1 MKLNNTKYNTYAAY
15 ALIVI
20 SFGLLYAAFVFN
32 LPSVFALISWFFGK
46 IKCVFYAIL
55 FAFISVPPMRFFE
68 RLLTRHVFKTKRR
81 LPLARVFAVIL
92 AELLLLAVLFLFVF
106 SIIPSLSNS
115 FTELQA
121 DLNPAIAASRDW
133 IETNVK
139 ESDILLPIYE
149 SLVDYL
155 TDVFSPTGEQ
165 SLTAFA
171 ARYVSNIANET
182 SAIFLGFV
190 LAAYSLLFR
199 RVITSITSKIL
210 VSRLPG
216 KISTRFYSGAK
227 RTYLFF
233 MEYLSVKVVSSIFL
247 SILTYLLCLIFG
259 VPFRALITI
268 LVFAFD
274 MMPDFGMVLLVALLP
289 VVMVILNRP
298 YALPLFLILFFLHLL
313 YCILAEP
320 FFLRK
325 RLRPNIGM
333 TICLALF
340 FGGIFGFFG
349 FLFAVPLY
357 ASLHALTE
365 NFETRRLM
373 ERGRPLNDEY
383 YLSLTKLPVPDPE
396 PEPGPETVESEPDA
410 P

>member
-15 ALIVI
+15 ALIII
-20 SFGLLYAAFVFN
+20 SFGLLYAAFIFN
-32 LPSVFALISWFFGK
+32 LSSVFAGIAWFLGK

-55 FAFISVPPMRFFE
+55 FTFISVPPMRFFE
-68 RLLTRHVFKTKRR
+68 RLLTRHVFKTQRR

-106 SIIPSLSNS
+106 SIIPSLSKS

-121 DLNPAIAASRDW
+121 DLSPAVAASREW

-139 ESDILLPIYE
+139 DSEILLPIYE
-149 SLVDYL
+149 SLVGYL
-155 TDVFSPTGEQ
+155 SDAFSPTGEQ

-171 ARYVSNIANET
+171 ARYVSNIASET

-190 LAAYSLLFR
+190 LSAYCLLFR

-216 KISTRFYSGAK
+216 RVTTRFYAGAK
-227 RTYLFF
+227 RTYLYF

-247 SILTYLLCLIFG
+247 SLLTYLLCLIFG
-259 VPFRALITI
+259 IPFRALITI

-274 MMPDFGMVLLVALLP
+274 MMPDFGMILLVVLLP
-289 VVMVILNRP
+289 VVMTVLNRP
-298 YALPLFLILFFLHLL
+298 HALPLFLILFFLHLL

-325 RLRPNIGM
+325 RLRPNIGL
-333 TICLALF
+333 TICLSLF
-340 FGGIFGFFG
+340 FGGLFGFFG
-349 FLFAVPLY
+349 FLFAVPLF
-357 ASLHALTE
+357 ASLHALIE
-365 NFETRRLM
+365 NAETRRLL
-373 ERGRPLNDEY
+373 EKGRPTNDEF
-383 YLSLTKLPVPDPE
+383 YLNLRELPEPPE
-396 PEPGPETVESEPDA
+396 PEPEPEAT
-410 P
+410 

>member
-15 ALIVI
+15 ALIII
-20 SFGLLYAAFVFN
+20 SFGLLYAAFIFN
-32 LPSVFALISWFFGK
+32 LPAVFSGISWFLGK

-55 FAFISVPPMRFFE
+55 FTFISVPPMRFFE
-68 RLLTRHVFKTKRR
+68 KLLTRHVFKAQRR
-81 LPLARVFAVIL
+81 LPLARVFAVVL

-106 SIIPSLSNS
+106 AIIPSLSKS

-121 DLNPAIAASRDW
+121 DLSPAVAASREW

-139 ESDILLPIYE
+139 DSEILLPIYS
-149 SLVDYL
+149 SLIDYL
-155 TDVFSPTGEQ
+155 SDALSPTGEQ

-190 LAAYSLLFR
+190 LSAYCLLFR

-216 KISTRFYSGAK
+216 KTSTRFYAGAK
-227 RTYLFF
+227 RTYLYFR
-233 MEYLSVKVVSSIFL
+233 EYLSVKVVSSVFL
-247 SILTYLLCLIFG
+247 SLLTYLLCLIFN

-274 MMPDFGMVLLVALLP
+274 MMPDFGMILLVVLLP
-289 VVMVILNRP
+289 SVMLVLNRP
-298 YALPLFLILFFLHLL
+298 NALPLFLILFFLHLL

-325 RLRPNIGM
+325 RLRPNIGL
-333 TICLALF
+333 TICLSLF
-340 FGGIFGFFG
+340 FGGAIGFFG
-349 FLFAVPLY
+349 FIFAVPLF
-357 ASLHALTE
+357 ASIHALIEGT
-365 NFETRRLM
+365 ETRRLLS
-373 ERGRPLNDEY
+373 RGRPLNDEY
-383 YLSLTKLPVPDPE
+383 YLALRELPVPDETPAEDGPE
-396 PEPGPETVESEPDA
+396 PEAT
-410 P
+410 

>member
-15 ALIVI
+15 ALIII
-20 SFGLLYAAFVFN
+20 SFGLLYAAFIFN
-32 LPSVFALISWFFGK
+32 LPAVFSGISWFLGK

-55 FAFISVPPMRFFE
+55 FTFISVPPMRFFE
-68 RLLTRHVFKTKRR
+68 KLLTRHVFKAQRR
-81 LPLARVFAVIL
+81 LPLARVFAVVL

-106 SIIPSLSNS
+106 AIIPSLSKS

-121 DLNPAIAASRDW
+121 DLSPAVAASREW

-139 ESDILLPIYE
+139 DSEILLPIYS
-149 SLVDYL
+149 SLIDYL
-155 TDVFSPTGEQ
+155 SDALSPTGEQ

-190 LAAYSLLFR
+190 LSAYCLLFR

-216 KISTRFYSGAK
+216 KTSSRFYAGAK
-227 RTYLFF
+227 RTYLYF
-233 MEYLSVKVVSSIFL
+233 MEYLSVKVVSSVFL
-247 SILTYLLCLIFG
+247 SLLTYLLCLIFN

-274 MMPDFGMVLLVALLP
+274 MMPDFGMILLVVLLP
-289 VVMVILNRP
+289 SVMLVLNRP
-298 YALPLFLILFFLHLL
+298 NALPLFLILFFLHLL

-325 RLRPNIGM
+325 RLRPNIGL
-333 TICLALF
+333 TICLSLF
-340 FGGIFGFFG
+340 FGGAFGFFG
-349 FLFAVPLY
+349 FVFAVPLF
-357 ASLHALTE
+357 ASIHALIEGT
-365 NFETRRLM
+365 ETRRLLS
-373 ERGRPLNDEY
+373 RGRPLNDEY
-383 YLSLTKLPVPDPE
+383 YLALRELPVPDETPAEDGPE
-396 PEPGPETVESEPDA
+396 PEAT
-410 P
+410 

>member
-15 ALIVI
+15 ALII
-20 SFGLLYAAFVFN
+20 IAFGLLYAAFIFN
-32 LPSVFALISWFFGK
+32 LSAVFFGISWFLEK

-68 RLLTRHVFKTKRR
+68 RFLTRRVFKTRRR
-81 LPLARVFAVIL
+81 LPVARVLAVIL
-92 AELLLLAVLFLFVF
+92 AELLLLAVLFLFIF

-121 DLNPAIAASRDW
+121 DLSPALAASREW

-139 ESDILLPIYE
+139 DSEILLPIYE
-149 SLVDYL
+149 SLIDYFSE
-155 TDVFSPTGEQ
+155 TFSPTGEQ

-216 KISTRFYSGAK
+216 RITTRFYSGVK
-227 RTYLFF
+227 RTYLYF
-233 MEYLSVKVVSSIFL
+233 MEYLSVRVVSSIFL
-247 SILTYLLCLIFG
+247 SLLTYLLCLIFG
-259 VPFRALITI
+259 IPFRALITI

-274 MMPDFGMVLLVALLP
+274 MMPDFGMILLVVLLP
-289 VVMVILNRP
+289 VVMLILNRP
-298 YALPLFLILFFLHLL
+298 HALPLFLILFFLHLF

-325 RLRPNIGM
+325 RLRPNVGL
-333 TICLALF
+333 TICLSLF
-340 FGGIFGFFG
+340 FGGLFGFFG
-349 FLFAVPLY
+349 FIFSVPLF
-357 ASLHALTE
+357 ASLHALNE
-365 NFETRRLM
+365 NAESRRLM
-373 ERGRPLNDEY
+373 ERGLPLNDEY
-383 YLSLTKLPVPDPE
+383 YLALKELPVPSENAPGAEAKNE
-396 PEPGPETVESEPDA
+396 PA
-410 P
+410 

>member
-20 SFGLLYAAFVFN
+20 TFGLLYAAFIFN
-32 LPSVFALISWFFGK
+32 LPAVFAGFSWFFGK
-46 IKCVFYAIL
+46 IKCVFYALL

-68 RLLTRHVFKTKRR
+68 RFLTRHVFKTQRR
-81 LPLARVFAVIL
+81 LPFARVGAVIL

-106 SIIPSLSNS
+106 SIIPSFSNS
-115 FTELQA
+115 FAELQA

-139 ESDILLPIYE
+139 DSEILLPIYE

-155 TDVFSPTGEQ
+155 ADTFSPTGEQ

-190 LAAYSLLFR
+190 LAAYCLLFR
-199 RVITSITSKIL
+199 RLITSITAKIL

-216 KISTRFYSGAK
+216 KVTTRFYGGVK
-227 RTYLFF
+227 RTYFYF
-233 MEYLSVKVVSSIFL
+233 MEYLSVRIVSSIFL
-247 SILTYLLCLIFG
+247 SVITYLLCLIFG
-259 VPFRALITI
+259 IPFRALITI

-274 MMPDFGMVLLVALLP
+274 MMPDFGMILLVVLLP
-289 VVMVILNRP
+289 VVMLVLNRP
-298 YALPLFLILFFLHLL
+298 YALPLFLILFILHLV
-313 YCILAEP
+313 YRILAEP

-325 RLRPNIGM
+325 RLRPNIGL
-333 TICLALF
+333 TICLSLF
-340 FGGIFGFFG
+340 FGSYLRFAQRADRKRREPSVDGTRIPAERRILPDIEGPSRNRRQKNRARTRTGNDLTFINIIKNFF
-349 FLFAVPLY
+349 P
-357 ASLHALTE
+357 T
-365 NFETRRLM
+365 
-373 ERGRPLNDEY
+373 
-383 YLSLTKLPVPDPE
+383 
-396 PEPGPETVESEPDA
+396 
-410 P
+410 

>member
-20 SFGLLYAAFVFN
+20 TFGLLYAAFIFN
-32 LPSVFALISWFFGK
+32 LPAVFAGFGWFFGK

-55 FAFISVPPMRFFE
+55 FAFISIPPMRFFE
-68 RLLTRHVFKTKRR
+68 RLLTRHVFKTQKR

-121 DLNPAIAASRDW
+121 DLNPAIASSRDW
-133 IETNVK
+133 IERNVK
-139 ESDILLPIYE
+139 DSEILLPIYE
-149 SLVDYL
+149 SLIDYL
-155 TDVFSPTGEQ
+155 RDVFSPTGEQ

-171 ARYVSNIANET
+171 AGYVSNIANET

-216 KISTRFYSGAK
+216 KITTRFYAGAK
-227 RTYLFF
+227 RTYLYF
-233 MEYLSVKVVSSIFL
+233 MEYLSVRVVSSILL
-247 SILTYLLCLIFG
+247 SLVTYLLCLIFG
-259 VPFRALITI
+259 IPFRALITI

-274 MMPDFGMVLLVALLP
+274 MMPDFGKILLTVLLP
-289 VVMVILNRP
+289 VVMLVLNRP
-298 YALPLFLILFFLHLL
+298 YALPLFLILFLLHLV
-313 YCILAEP
+313 YSILAEP

-325 RLRPNIGM
+325 RLRPNIGL
-333 TICLALF
+333 TVCLSLF
-340 FGGIFGFFG
+340 FGGMFGFFG
-349 FLFAVPLY
+349 FIFAVPLF
-357 ASLHALTE
+357 ASLHALIE
-365 NFETRRLM
+365 NFESRRLM
-373 ERGRPLNDEY
+373 ERGHPLNEEY
-383 YLSLTKLPVPDPE
+383 YLDLTDLPVPPE
-396 PEPGPETVESEPDA
+396 PEAQSEEVEEEPV
-410 P
+410 

>member
-1 MKLNNTKYNTYAAY
+1 MKLNNTRYNTYAAY
-15 ALIVI
+15 ALIII
-20 SFGLLYAAFVFN
+20 SFGLLYAAFIFN
-32 LPSVFALISWFFGK
+32 LSGVFAGISWFLSK

-55 FAFISVPPMRFFE
+55 FTFISVPPMRFFE
-68 RLLTRHVFKTKRR
+68 RLLTRHVFKTQRR

-106 SIIPSLSNS
+106 SIIPSLSKS

-121 DLNPAIAASRDW
+121 DLTPAIAASHEW

-139 ESDILLPIYE
+139 DSDILLPIYE
-149 SLVDYL
+149 SLVGYL
-155 TDVFSPTGEQ
+155 SDAFSPTGEQ

-190 LAAYSLLFR
+190 LSAYCLLFR

-216 KISTRFYSGAK
+216 RVTTRFYAGAK
-227 RTYLFF
+227 RTYLYF

-247 SILTYLLCLIFG
+247 SLLTYLLCLIFG
-259 VPFRALITI
+259 IPFRALITI

-274 MMPDFGMVLLVALLP
+274 MMPDFGMILLTVLLPL
-289 VVMVILNRP
+289 VMTVLNRP
-298 YALPLFLILFFLHLL
+298 NALPLFLILFFLHLL

-325 RLRPNIGM
+325 RLRPNMGM
-333 TICLALF
+333 TICLSLF
-340 FGGIFGFFG
+340 FGGLFGFFG
-349 FLFAVPLY
+349 FLFAVPLF
-357 ASLHALTE
+357 ASLHALIE
-365 NFETRRLM
+365 NAETRRLL
-373 ERGRPLNDEY
+373 EKGRPTNDEF
-383 YLSLTKLPVPDPE
+383 YLTLTELPEPPE
-396 PEPGPETVESEPDA
+396 PEPEPEAT
-410 P
+410 

>member
-20 SFGLLYAAFVFN
+20 AFGLLYAAFIFN
-32 LPSVFALISWFFGK
+32 LPAVFAGIGWFFGK

-55 FAFISVPPMRFFE
+55 FAFISIPPMRFFE
-68 RLLTRHVFKTKRR
+68 RLLTRHVFKTQKR

-115 FTELQA
+115 FSELQD
-121 DLNPAIAASRDW
+121 DLTPAIAASREW

-139 ESDILLPIYE
+139 DSDFLLPIYE
-149 SLVDYL
+149 SLIDYL
-155 TDVFSPTGEQ
+155 RDVFSPNGEQ

-171 ARYVSNIANET
+171 ASYVSNIANET

-199 RVITSITSKIL
+199 RVITAITSKIL

-216 KISTRFYSGAK
+216 RITTRFYSGAK
-227 RTYLFF
+227 RTYLYF
-233 MEYLSVKVVSSIFL
+233 MEYLSVRVVSAIFL
-247 SILTYLLCLIFG
+247 SLITYLLCLIFG
-259 VPFRALITI
+259 IPFRALITI

-274 MMPDFGMVLLVALLP
+274 MMPDFGKILLVVLLP
-289 VVMVILNRP
+289 VVMLILNRP
-298 YALPLFLILFFLHLL
+298 YTLPLFIILLVLHLA
-313 YCILAEP
+313 YSIFAEP

-325 RLRPNIGM
+325 RLRPNIGL
-333 TICLALF
+333 TICLSLF
-340 FGGIFGFFG
+340 FGGLFGFFG
-349 FLFAVPLY
+349 FLFSVPLF
-357 ASLHALTE
+357 ASLHALIE
-365 NFETRRLM
+365 NVENRRLL
-373 ERGRPLNDEY
+373 ERGHPLNDEY
-383 YLSLTKLPVPDPE
+383 YLDLTDLPVPPE
-396 PEPGPETVESEPDA
+396 PEQTDGEPEGEAV
-410 P
+410 

>member
-15 ALIVI
+15 ALIII
-20 SFGLLYAAFVFN
+20 SFGLLYAAFIFN
-32 LPSVFALISWFFGK
+32 LPAVFASIAWFFGK
-46 IKCVFYAIL
+46 IKCVFYAVL

-68 RLLTRHVFKTKRR
+68 RFLTRHVFKAQKR
-81 LPLARVFAVIL
+81 LALARVFAVIL
-92 AELLLLAVLFLFVF
+92 AELLLLGVLFLFVF

-121 DLNPAIAASRDW
+121 DLNPAIAASREW

-139 ESDILLPIYE
+139 DSEILLPIYE
-149 SLVDYL
+149 SLVDYF
-155 TDVFSPTGEQ
+155 TEAFSPTGEQ

-171 ARYVSNIANET
+171 TRYVSNIANET

-190 LAAYSLLFR
+190 LAAYCLLFR

-216 KISTRFYSGAK
+216 KTTTRFYGGVK
-227 RTYLFF
+227 RTYFYF

-247 SILTYLLCLIFG
+247 SLITYLLCLIFG
-259 VPFRALITI
+259 IPFRALITI

-274 MMPDFGMVLLVALLP
+274 MMPDFGMILLVVLLP
-289 VVMVILNRP
+289 VVMLILNRP
-298 YALPLFLILFFLHLL
+298 YALPLFLILFILHLI

-325 RLRPNIGM
+325 RLRPNIGL
-333 TICLALF
+333 TICLSLF
-340 FGGIFGFFG
+340 FGGLFGFFG
-349 FLFAVPLY
+349 FLFAVPLF
-357 ASLHALTE
+357 ASLNALVE
-365 NFETRRLM
+365 NFESRRLM
-373 ERGRPLNDEY
+373 ERGQPLNDEY
-383 YLSLTKLPVPDPE
+383 YLSLSSLPVPDEEPDEPE
-396 PEPGPETVESEPDA
+396 PEEA
-410 P
+410 

>member
-1 MKLNNTKYNTYAAY
+1 MKLNNTRYNTYAAY
-15 ALIVI
+15 ALII
-20 SFGLLYAAFVFN
+20 IAFGLLYAAFIFN
-32 LPSVFALISWFFGK
+32 LAAVFSGISWFLGK

-55 FAFISVPPMRFFE
+55 FAFISIPPMRFFE
-68 RLLTRHVFKTKRR
+68 RLLTKHVFKTQKR

-121 DLNPAIAASRDW
+121 DLTPAVDASRDW
-133 IETNVK
+133 IEKNVK
-139 ESDILLPIYE
+139 DSGILLPIYA

-155 TDVFSPTGEQ
+155 SDAFSPTGEQ

-171 ARYVSNIANET
+171 VRYVSNIANEA

-190 LAAYSLLFR
+190 LAAYCLLFR
-199 RVITSITSKIL
+199 RVITAITSKIL

-216 KISTRFYSGAK
+216 RITTRFYAGAK
-227 RTYLFF
+227 RTYLYF
-233 MEYLSVKVVSSIFL
+233 MEYLSVKVVSSILL
-247 SILTYLLCLIFG
+247 SLLTYLLCLIFDI
-259 VPFRALITI
+259 PFRALITI

-274 MMPDFGMVLLVALLP
+274 MMPDFGMILLVVLLP
-289 VVMVILNRP
+289 VVMLVLNRP
-298 YALPLFLILFFLHLL
+298 YALPLFLILFFIHVL

-325 RLRPNIGM
+325 RLRPNMGL
-333 TICLALF
+333 TICLTLF
-340 FGGIFGFFG
+340 FGGLFGFFG
-349 FLFAVPLY
+349 FLFAVPLF

-365 NFETRRLM
+365 NAETRRLL
-373 ERGRPLNDEY
+373 EKGYPTNDEY
-383 YLSLTKLPVPDPE
+383 YLTLSELSVPE
-396 PEPGPETVESEPDA
+396 PEPEPEPEPDPEA
-410 P
+410 T